1 MPKNKTSGTIL
12 IAADGG
18 SRGNPGPAGIGAVLY
33 DPEGQRI
40 AEVSRYVGETTN
52 NVAEY
57 LAVIY
62 GLHEALRMEASEIK
76 LRVDSQLVA
85 RQLKGSYRV
94 KDKNIRIFFDLALT
108 LLKCFDKIEIQE
120 VPREENSDA
129 DMLVNKALDNKTL
142 F

>member
-1 MPKNKTSGTIL
+1 MPKTKNPGTIL
-12 IAADGG
+12 IATDGG

-33 DPEGQRI
+33 NTEGERI
-40 AEVSRYVGETTN
+40 AEVSRYIGETTN

-62 GLHEALRMEASEIK
+62 GLHEASRMKASQIK

-108 LLKCFDKIEIQE
+108 LLKCFDKIEIEE
-120 VPREENSDA
+120 VPREENAEA
-129 DMLVNKALDNKTL
+129 DLLVNQALDHKTL
-142 F
+142 L